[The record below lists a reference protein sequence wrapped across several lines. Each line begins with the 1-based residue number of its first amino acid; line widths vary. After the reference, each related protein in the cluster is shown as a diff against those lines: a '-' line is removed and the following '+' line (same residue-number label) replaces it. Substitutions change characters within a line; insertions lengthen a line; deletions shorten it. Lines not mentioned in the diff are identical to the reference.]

1 MGSIFTHTL
10 LLGLQSSRGRFLCDN
25 REEWFYRT
33 LLLPIRVGRTP
44 PLLIQGWQQTEQ
56 TENTLSTWGWPLR
69 EEVRRAAA
77 FSILNPVREPYFQH
91 GISHALHRFVVRNGY
106 EIKHILVSNMTSI
119 CIAMHI
125 HRPLTTR
132 ITPHTHESLF
142 RLVGMARSNIL
153 ALEMVPVLREG
164 EIHIETVVRALHS
177 KEGMKDVPF
186 SVGVCVNV
194 LFCRLGLVLGSA

>member
-1 MGSIFTHTL
+1 M
-10 LLGLQSSRGRFLCDN
+10 RG
-25 REEWFYRT
+25 
-33 LLLPIRVGRTP
+33 
-44 PLLIQGWQQTEQ
+44 
-56 TENTLSTWGWPLR
+56 
-69 EEVRRAAA
+69 EVRRAAA
-77 FSILNPVREPYFQH
+77 FSILNPVRESYFQH
-91 GISHALHRFVVRNGY
+91 GISHALHRFVVGNGY
-106 EIKHILVSNMTSI
+106 EVEHILVSDVTSI

-132 ITPHTHESLF
+132 ITPHSHESLF
-142 RLVGMARSNIL
+142 RLVGMTRSNIL

-177 KEGMKDVPF
+177 KEGVKGVPF